1 MYGRFI
7 NFEGGEGAGKSTQ
20 IQLLADY
27 LQAEGKQVLLTREPG
42 GSDGAEAVRTLLVTG
57 DVNRWDGITE
67 AMLVFASRRDHYER
81 VIKPALSSGVYVLCD
96 RFADSSYAY
105 QGAGHGVDKSIL
117 DSLYSMACGDFRP
130 DLTLILDMPVN
141 VGIERACSRGGD
153 EQRFENMETDFH
165 ERVRQGFLKIA
176 QMNPDRCVV
185 INAEQPV
192 GSIATDIQCTV
203 MERFL

>member
-27 LQAEGKQVLLTREPG
+27 LKEEGKTVLITREPG
-42 GSDGAEAVRTLLVTG
+42 GSDGAEAIRQLLVTG
-57 DVNRWDGITE
+57 DVNRWDGVTE
-67 AMLVFASRRDHYER
+67 TMLVFAGRRDHYER
-81 VIKPALSSGVYVLCD
+81 VIKPALKSGTYVLCD

-105 QGAGHGVDKSIL
+105 QGAGQGVDEAVL
-117 DSLYSMACGDFRP
+117 DQLYRLACDDFRP
-130 DLTLILDMPVN
+130 DLTLILDMPVA
-141 VGIERACSRGGD
+141 VGIERAMARGGD
-153 EQRFENMETDFH
+153 EQRFENMAMDFH

-176 QMNPDRCVV
+176 QTHPERCVV
-185 INAEQPV
+185 INAEQ
-192 GSIATDIQCTV
+192 SIKSMATDIQCTV

>member
-27 LQAEGKQVLLTREPG
+27 LKSEGKDVLITREPG
-42 GSDGAEAVRTLLVTG
+42 GSEGAEAVRTLLVTG

-67 AMLVFASRRDHYER
+67 AMLVFAGRRDHYER
-81 VIKPALSSGVYVLCD
+81 VIKPALKSGTYVLCD

-105 QGAGHGVDKSIL
+105 QGAGQGVEPKVL
-117 DSLYSMACGDFRP
+117 DQLYDLACGDFRP
-130 DLTLILDMPVN
+130 DLTLILDMPVDI
-141 VGIERACSRGGD
+141 GIKRASARGGD
-153 EQRFENMETDFH
+153 EQRFENMELDFH
-165 ERVRQGFLKIA
+165 KRVRQAFLDIA
-176 QMNPDRCVV
+176 KTHPNRCVV
-185 INAEQPV
+185 IDAEQPIN
-192 GSIATDIQCTV
+192 SIATEIQCTV